1 MKLFVDDIRT
11 PPDES
16 WTLVR
21 TVTEAI
27 RAIARFD
34 FEEISLDHDISHE
47 VSIGNHVSRPF
58 PCGETYAAVAYYIA
72 AKYPCSPELR
82 LLNGQA
88 PKVTLHTSNEVAG
101 DEMAKVLLETANI
114 VAEKK
119 YMGGAKRL
127 KDGGWKPV

>member
-11 PPDES
+11 PPDDS

-72 AKYPCSPELR
+72 LKYQGYS
-82 LLNGQA
+82 A
-88 PKVTLHTSNEVAG
+88 THPKITLHTSNEVAG
-101 DEMAKVLLETANI
+101 DEMANMFDDHGII
-114 VAEKK
+114 VEKK